1 MSVMNEGTPETL
13 ESLAKWMES
22 CGKSAKSD
30 SPANTKI
37 IRQAYTRIAKAL
49 RRLDEIKSNAHISA
63 SDIEEVRKVARELTD
78 GSRYGGGIIDSLI
91 HLHET
96 AAGKVW

>member
-22 CGKSAKSD
+22 CSKSAKSD

-49 RRLDEIKSNAHISA
+49 RRLDEIQKMVALKPSEVEDLRTISKLFKA
-63 SDIEEVRKVARELTD
+63 Q
-78 GSRYGGGIIDSLI
+78 GSK
-91 HLHET
+91 EP
-96 AAGKVW
+96 AGLSALVSIFVKLNEKAW